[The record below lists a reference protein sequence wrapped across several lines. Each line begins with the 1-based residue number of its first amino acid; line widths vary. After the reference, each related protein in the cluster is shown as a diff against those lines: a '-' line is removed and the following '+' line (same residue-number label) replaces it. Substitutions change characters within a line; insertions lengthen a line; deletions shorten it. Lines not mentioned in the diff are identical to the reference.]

1 VDLSNKNR
9 EGLLERHRDRKV
21 VGSVSGGQCNLRQFL
36 YYISDNQE
44 KATIA
49 DKTKLKDRDLAKE
62 MTALDEVAS
71 KLYRADVGR
80 NYQHSRIYEISD
92 IVAAPID

>member
-1 VDLSNKNR
+1 M
-9 EGLLERHRDRKV
+9 RDTETAKI
-21 VGSVSGGQCNLRQFL
+21 VGPVSGGQCNLRQFRHH
-36 YYISDNQE
+36 ISANEEE

-49 DKTKLKDRDLAKE
+49 DKSKIKDANLAKE
-62 MTALDEVAS
+62 MTAPDEVAS

-80 NYQHSRIYEISD
+80 NYQPGRIYEIPD